1 MSFMQGRNIRE
12 AHRLEAVHLADSREL
27 KSARERKRHQ
37 MVSGIA
43 SHCSAELGGE
53 ENHPVQSSG
62 WGETWHS
69 E

>member
-1 MSFMQGRNIRE
+1 MSFMQGRNIRGT
-12 AHRLEAVHLADSREL
+12 HRLEAVLLADSREL

-53 ENHPVQSSG
+53 ENHPVRTSG
-62 WGETWHS
+62 WGESCHS
-69 E
+69 